1 MIGVLALLGVAA
13 LCLAG
18 GVELWWNATARQR
31 QRVAAR
37 HTEARLSPQVPAT
50 PTLPP
55 QASGAAAA
63 ANASTARA
71 PVQPPRLPRWRAR
84 LRRAQLP
91 DNAATM
97 VLIVLPGLLLAAL
110 AGLRMHAWTFA
121 LLALT
126 LYAIGFGLWVRR
138 RMERLQHKL
147 LKQMPDF
154 LENMVRLAGIGNS
167 LSMAFQSATQQVQ
180 PPLRPLLDNALL
192 YTRGGMDLDRALH
205 QASRPYRIP
214 ALQTLSVVL
223 GTSLRIGGRSDQI
236 LQRMSDFMR
245 DVEQAQEELAAT
257 TSETRLS
264 AWVIGLLPP
273 GTALGMALFSPDFF
287 RPMIDQPTGHTLLWL
302 ALALEGIGALLLY
315 RLAKSL

>member
-1 MIGVLALLGVAA
+1 MTLVLTLLGMAL

-37 HTEARLSPQVPAT
+37 HADERLAPAPPAAGTPVGIVSPTAQAQATRTPPAMAAVAK
-50 PTLPP
+50 LP
-55 QASGAAAA
+55 G
-63 ANASTARA
+63 
-71 PVQPPRLPRWRAR
+71 WRAA

-91 DNAATM
+91 DRPATLA
-97 VLIVLPGLLLAAL
+97 LIVVPG
-110 AGLRMHAWTFA
+110 M
-121 LLALT
+121 LLALACGVRMHSVVFSLLALV
-126 LYAIGFGLWVRR
+126 LYAIGATVLLRR
-138 RMERLQHKL
+138 RMERQQRQL
-147 LKQMPDF
+147 LHQLPDF

-167 LSMAFQSATQQVQ
+167 LSMAFQTATQQVA

-192 YTRGGMDLDRALH
+192 YTRGGMDLDRALL
-205 QASRPYRIP
+205 QASRPYKL
-214 ALQTLSVVL
+214 AAMETLAVVL

-236 LQRMSDFMR
+236 LQRMSDFLR
-245 DVEQAQEELAAT
+245 DIEQVQQELAAT

-273 GTALGMALFSPDFF
+273 VTALGMALFSPAFF
-287 RPMIDQPTGHTLLWL
+287 RPMVELPAGHVLLCV
-302 ALALEGIGALLLY
+302 ALALEGLGAFLLY

>member
-1 MIGVLALLGVAA
+1 MTLVLALLGVAL

-37 HTEARLSPQVPAT
+37 HAEQRLAPPAT
-50 PTLPP
+50 PGVPGSIVAPAP
-55 QASGAAAA
+55 QAQATRAAPASAA
-63 ANASTARA
+63 VA
-71 PVQPPRLPRWRAR
+71 RLPAWRAA

-91 DNAATM
+91 DRPATLA
-97 VLIVLPGLLLAAL
+97 LIVAPGVLLAL
-110 AGLRMHAWTFA
+110 ACGVRMHSIVFA
-121 LLALT
+121 LLGLL
-126 LYAIGFGLWVRR
+126 LYAIGAAVLLRR
-138 RMERLQHKL
+138 RMARQQRQL
-147 LKQMPDF
+147 LRQLPDF

-167 LSMAFQSATQQVQ
+167 LSMAFQTATQQVT

-192 YTRGGMDLDRALH
+192 YTRGGMDLDRALQ
-205 QASRPYRIP
+205 QAARPYQL
-214 ALQTLSVVL
+214 AAMETLAVVL

-236 LQRMSDFMR
+236 LQRMSDFLR
-245 DVEQAQEELAAT
+245 DVEQVQQELAAT

-273 GTALGMALFSPDFF
+273 VTALGMALFSPEFF
-287 RPMIDQPTGHTLLWL
+287 RPMVELPAGHALLWV
-302 ALALEGIGALLLY
+302 ALALEALGAFLLY